1 MMNRFQKAFSTADKV
16 LNIYFTAGYPNIED
30 TRLIL
35 KELQDNGVDMV
46 EIGMPFSDPLADGPT
61 IQHSSGKALDNGMT
75 ISKLFEQLSDMRNE
89 INIPVVLMGY
99 INPILQYG
107 VEKFCKSCKD
117 VGVDGLIL
125 PDLPLNLYKK
135 NYKGYFDRYGIKNV
149 LLITPQTSNERIKL
163 IDEESNSFVY
173 MVSTASTTGKADS
186 DISIAKEYFDK
197 VESLKLK
204 NPRLIGF
211 NVKDRETYEF
221 ASSNSNGAIIGSAF
235 VKAISEEGDLKQN
248 IQEFIKGIR

>member
-16 LNIYFTAGYPNIED
+16 LNIYFTAGYPKIED

-61 IQHSSGKALDNGMT
+61 IQNSSGKALDNGMT

-135 NYKGYFDRYGIKNV
+135 NYKSYFDRYGIKNV

-211 NVKDRETYEF
+211 NVKDRETYDF